1 MITPLSSG
9 ASVVLD
15 RGGTGVPEADRSRWP
30 VRDVPAQLRE
40 RYLAEGWWT
49 DETLGALVDARLAAL
64 PDAGFHIWSDT
75 RPWHGTF
82 GEVRES
88 ARRLV
93 TFLEDEGLRPG
104 DVVAFQLPNWR
115 EAVVAF
121 YGLAMGG
128 FVLAPIVHIY
138 GPKEVRFILGQSGAR
153 AYVSTDR
160 FGHVDYLD
168 IVDGADDP
176 ADLQL
181 HVVVGD
187 ASAPAPDG
195 VRRVSWD
202 RVDEAEPATT
212 LPAPAADD
220 VCVLAYTSGT
230 TSDPKG
236 VLHTHR
242 TLLAE
247 LQHMRSFDAGTPIL
261 MGSPVTHAT
270 GMLGALLGPLNRG
283 EDIHLID
290 RWDPGRVLEIML
302 EADVAGG
309 TGASVFLASLLDHP
323 DFTPEHA
330 RRMPRVGLGGA
341 PVPVALGERAAA
353 LGIAIVRA
361 YGSTEHPS
369 VTGARFEDPA
379 EKRHRTDG
387 APKLGVELRLLDED
401 GAPVAPGVAGEIW
414 SRGPDLCLGYTD
426 PALTAE
432 TFDADGW
439 YRSGDMGVLDPD
451 GFLTITDRVKDVI
464 IRGGENISAAE
475 LEEVIAALP
484 VVMEVAVVAAP
495 DARLGEHGCAVVRL
509 APGSSLT
516 LDEVTAAL
524 ERVGVA
530 RQKWPEE
537 LRVVDD
543 FPRTGS
549 GKIRKVDVRGQLRAE
564 ADARSG
570 AQS

>member
-1 MITPLSSG
+1 VG
-9 ASVVLD
+9 ERD
-15 RGGTGVPEADRSRWP
+15 RTQWP
-30 VRDVPAQLRE
+30 VRTVPPALRD

-49 DETLGALVDARLAAL
+49 DETLAARVDDRLLAV
-64 PDAGFHIWSDT
+64 PDAGFNIWSDDH
-75 RPWHGTF
+75 PWHGTY
-82 GEVRES
+82 GDIHQG

-93 TFLEDEGLRPG
+93 TFLAEAGIEPG
-104 DVVAFQLPNWR
+104 SVVAFQLPNWR

-128 FVLAPIVHIY
+128 YVLAPIVHIY
-138 GPKEVRFILGQSGAR
+138 GPKEVRFILDQSGAR
-153 AYVSTDR
+153 AYISADR

-168 IVDGADDP
+168 IVDGAGDGELD
-176 ADLQL
+176 AFDL

-187 ASAPAPDG
+187 AAPSPRDEVRRVAWDDVEAAAPASAIAAPAP
-195 VRRVSWD
+195 
-202 RVDEAEPATT
+202 E
-212 LPAPAADD
+212 D

-236 VLHTHR
+236 VLHNHR

-247 LQHMRSFDAGTPIL
+247 LLHMRSFEAGTPIL

-290 RWDPGRVLEIML
+290 RWNPARVLEVML

-309 TGASVFLASLLDHP
+309 TGASVFLASVIDHP

-330 RRMPRVGLGGA
+330 KRMPRVGLGGA
-341 PVPVALGERAAA
+341 PVPVALGERAEA
-353 LGIAIVRA
+353 LGISIVRA

-369 VTGARFEDPA
+369 VTGSVFEDPA

-387 APKLGVELRLLDED
+387 SPKVGVEVQLLDED
-401 GAPVAPGVAGEIW
+401 GAPVPLGTAGEIY

-426 PALTAE
+426 PAMTADA
-432 TFDADGW
+432 FDADGW
-439 YRSGDMGVLDPD
+439 YRSGDMGVLDAD

-475 LEEVIAALP
+475 IEEVIVKLP
-484 VVMEVAVVAAP
+484 AVAEVAVVAAP
-495 DARLGEHGCAVVRL
+495 DERLGEHGCAVVRVM
-509 APGSSLT
+509 PGTSVT
-516 LDEVTAAL
+516 LDDITAAL
-524 ERVGVA
+524 ADAGLA

-537 LRVVDD
+537 LRLVDD
-543 FPRTGS
+543 FPRTAS
-549 GKIRKVDVRGQLRAE
+549 GKVRKVDLRRQLTVQPEPEPEPA
-564 ADARSG
+564 
-570 AQS
+570 